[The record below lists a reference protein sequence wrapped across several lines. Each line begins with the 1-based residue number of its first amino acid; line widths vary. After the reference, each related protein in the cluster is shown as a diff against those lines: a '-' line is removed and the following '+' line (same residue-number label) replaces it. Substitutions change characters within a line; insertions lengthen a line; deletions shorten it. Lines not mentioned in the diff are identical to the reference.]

1 MFLKAVDYILGK
13 NKVEITGLNIDRLIN
28 ELINKGIV
36 LNDIQRVSHRV
47 VIVCVTDKMLKKLL
61 VYIKPLWYN
70 VTVLYNFSLINS
82 LKTLLTKRLG
92 LLMGLIAAIVIVAI
106 CSLFVWDIKVIGN
119 EIIKDDIVFEKLGEL
134 GVKKGCLINDIDRKE
149 IARNLTIELSESSL
163 ISIEIKGVTLIVN
176 IKERIT
182 RPDQDNQ
189 EFSDEIVSG
198 FDCQIT
204 KIALL
209 NGTVM
214 VRSGDI
220 VKKGEILGAAYEDY
234 YEGSEKIRKSI
245 RAEGEFWGKV
255 WFTSTR
261 YCATESVQYKQTGN
275 SKTHFIWEMF
285 FKNRKIKPS
294 PYSLYESKSEVIKL
308 DFLLPLTIYK
318 TKYYELKPELV
329 GMTLE
334 QAQAL
339 YGAEVLEEAR
349 QKVDKE
355 AVILNSYIRAYEENG
370 LIRIDGVVETEMKV
384 GTRLKK

>member
-1 MFLKAVDYILGK
+1 
-13 NKVEITGLNIDRLIN
+13 
-28 ELINKGIV
+28 
-36 LNDIQRVSHRV
+36 
-47 VIVCVTDKMLKKLL
+47 
-61 VYIKPLWYN
+61 
-70 VTVLYNFSLINS
+70 
-82 LKTLLTKRLG
+82 
-92 LLMGLIAAIVIVAI
+92 MGLIAAIVIVAI

-384 GTRLKK
+384 GTRQKK

>member
-384 GTRLKK
+384 GTRQKK